1 VRNVLYSLHPG
12 ARVSRSC
19 RTLCVSMNDKRKP
32 TLMPQSVGVPLLWDT
47 PERGCSALA
56 GPEYERQTQADIDAP
71 ERGRP
76 ALAGQPGARCLR
88 SRDWS
93 HRCTRARRPRT
104 QVVQGGDAHR
114 SSALGISRNDRVA
127 PQQES
132 LRSITI
138 WYHCSSLVA
147 HCSSLTPLHSLLTR
161 RNAWPSPTRNGS
173 AKRSTC
179 CARGCNPSSSASCRI
194 SMANIG

>member
-1 VRNVLYSLHPG
+1 MRNVLYSLHPG

-76 ALAGQPGARCLR
+76 ALVGYPGAWVFC
-88 SRDWS
+88 SG
-93 HRCTRARRPRT
+93 RT
-104 QVVQGGDAHR
+104 
-114 SSALGISRNDRVA
+114 
-127 PQQES
+127 
-132 LRSITI
+132 
-138 WYHCSSLVA
+138 
-147 HCSSLTPLHSLLTR
+147 
-161 RNAWPSPTRNGS
+161 
-173 AKRSTC
+173 
-179 CARGCNPSSSASCRI
+179 
-194 SMANIG
+194 